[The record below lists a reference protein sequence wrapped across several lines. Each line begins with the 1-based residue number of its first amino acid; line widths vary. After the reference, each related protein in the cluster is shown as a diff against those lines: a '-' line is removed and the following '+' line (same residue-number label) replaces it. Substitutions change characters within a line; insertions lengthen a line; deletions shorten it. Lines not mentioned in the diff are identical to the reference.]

1 MEPLRTLVLA
11 GLRKDK
17 GTFIG
22 LALLLSLT
30 ALALTLITSLFVDLS
45 AREEAL
51 LDQIAAGDVF
61 ANDLVSNLTDEDVD
75 EIEALPEV
83 QDVKVTEA
91 FTAPTRVEDVQG
103 NEVV

>member
-11 GLRKDK
+11 GLRKDR
-17 GTFIG
+17 GTFVG
-22 LALLLSLT
+22 LALLLFLAS
-30 ALALTLITSLFVDLS
+30 LALTLITSLFVDLS

-61 ANDLVSNLTDEDVD
+61 ANDLISNLTDEDIR

-83 QDVKVTEA
+83 QDVKTLKE
-91 FTAPTRVEDVQG
+91 TRLLKARRHR
-103 NEVV
+103 